1 MVHPAK
7 SDRLVSVDEY
17 LALEEAS
24 PIRHEYL
31 AGEVYALYALAG
43 ASIPHNQIAGNIFSA
58 LRAAA
63 RGGPCRITMSDV
75 KVRADEKLFYYPDVM
90 TVCESGG
97 HDRLVVTKP
106 CLLVEV
112 TSPSTE
118 TIDRREKLFAYRRIE
133 SLKAYII
140 VAQDERWVERYWRD
154 EDGIWHQATLWRE
167 GRILLPCPE
176 TEMTLDEIYEG
187 V

>member
-1 MVHPAK
+1 MAHPAK
-7 SDRLVSVDEY
+7 SGRMVSVEDY

-24 PIRHEYL
+24 PVRHEYL
-31 AGEVYALYALAG
+31 AGEVYALAG
-43 ASIPHNQIAGNIFSA
+43 ASMAHNQIAGNIFAA

-63 RGGPCRITMSDV
+63 RGGPCRVTMSDV

-90 TVCESGG
+90 TVCEPGG
-97 HDRLVVTKP
+97 YDRLVVTKP

-118 TIDRREKLFAYRRIE
+118 TIDRREKMLAYTRIE
-133 SLKAYII
+133 SLKSYLI

-154 EDGIWHQATLWRE
+154 EEGAWRQATLWRE
-167 GRILLPCPE
+167 GRVPFPCPE
-176 TEMTLDEIYEG
+176 VALTLDEIYEG